1 MLFFSARCE
10 WCCLF
15 YYIRILFAI
24 PCWNIPILQLHHF
37 ISHSFLLCFA
47 SVHFLRPSLHFH
59 ILFETLC
66 CFHFIHS
73 TQNML
78 NKMLKYCVAPFIFRV
93 LPKTFEK
100 SICRFAIIRD
110 GLYIFFHLL
119 LHLECF
125 DSRNS
130 SSWHFVE
137 IEIEIGV
144 ALELSCWR
152 WFQLCNGL
160 QIPWNDNIKVNKNVV
175 HARENTILAYHIP
188 HEKLTWPFEREKSL
202 DFILEAQ

>member
-24 PCWNIPILQLHHF
+24 PCWNIPVLQLHHF
-37 ISHSFLLCFA
+37 ISHSFLLCFT

-110 GLYIFFHLL
+110 VLYFFFIFFFILNVSIHVIR
-119 LHLECF
+119 LH
-125 DSRNS
+125 DIS
-130 SSWHFVE
+130 SKSKLK
-137 IEIEIGV
+137 
-144 ALELSCWR
+144 LEL
-152 WFQLCNGL
+152 L
-160 QIPWNDNIKVNKNVV
+160 WN
-175 HARENTILAYHIP
+175 
-188 HEKLTWPFEREKSL
+188 
-202 DFILEAQ
+202 